1 VIRIAS
7 RAAYRS
13 LARSEKR
20 EQEQRE
26 SREQEYMNEIAAA
39 VDDQDTD

>member
-1 VIRIAS
+1 VIRIAG

-13 LARSEKR
+13 LARSEKG

-26 SREQEYMNEIAAA
+26 SREQEYMNEVAGAI
-39 VDDQDTD
+39 DGQDTD